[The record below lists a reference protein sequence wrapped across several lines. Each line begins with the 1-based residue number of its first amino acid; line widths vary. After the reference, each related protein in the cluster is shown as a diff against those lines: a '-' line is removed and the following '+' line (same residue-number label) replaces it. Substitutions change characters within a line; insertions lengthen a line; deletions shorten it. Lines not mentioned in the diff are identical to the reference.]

1 MKKEE
6 ILMKAVDLVS
16 NSRQESHGDTFK
28 NHEQIA
34 EFWNT
39 YLDGKLKPMSSITP
53 DEAAMMLGLVKVS
66 RSIVGKHNIDDY
78 IDGAAYMAIA
88 GELKIE
94 DDSTP
99 KKSRGEIMGEI
110 TRKHVMKL
118 AKEGK

>member
-16 NSRQESHGDTFK
+16 NSRQKSHGDTFK

-39 YLDGKLKPMSSITP
+39 YLDGKLKPMASITP
-53 DEAAMMLGLVKVS
+53 DEVAMMLGLLKVS
-66 RSIVGKHNIDDY
+66 RSIVGNNNIDDY
-78 IDGAAYMAIA
+78 VDGAAYMAIA
-88 GELKIE
+88 GELKLK
-94 DDSTP
+94 DDSPP
-99 KKSRGEIMGEI
+99 KKSRGEIMGEV

-118 AKEGK
+118 AKESK